1 MSTALTGPDVC
12 PSAGPRA
19 YPRGAPPSP
28 TRSETQMTA
37 GRGENEKEARDPSE
51 APSHLHLLAAT
62 ISLYIT
68 HVIRRF
74 GNRILNLS
82 PPTAEPTTRLD
93 LESRVLF
100 AP

>member
-1 MSTALTGPDVC
+1 MPAR
-12 PSAGPRA
+12 RA
-19 YPRGAPPSP
+19 AILDPFRDADDRWARES
-28 TRSETQMTA
+28 
-37 GRGENEKEARDPSE
+37 EKEAPDLSE
-51 APSHLHLLAAT
+51 APSHLHLPAAT